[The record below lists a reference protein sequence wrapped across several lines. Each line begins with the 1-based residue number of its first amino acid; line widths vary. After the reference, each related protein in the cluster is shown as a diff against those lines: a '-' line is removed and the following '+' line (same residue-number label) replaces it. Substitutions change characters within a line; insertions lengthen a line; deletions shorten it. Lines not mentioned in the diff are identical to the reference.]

1 MATDSLIRT
10 REAEII
16 RIFAPELARLTGRPE
31 DDLVKNGLSLRD
43 FQSNGEVELQFADQ
57 SHAKF
62 NFAFFI
68 ASREKNAVAVFTEH
82 CGYHVFP
89 YVDTTVVSTYRET
102 FSFGE
107 DSEETPGRPQKWAV
121 MRQDDNGF
129 RDRVRIVGSEPE
141 AKALRAELESHGH
154 KQMYWIERLA

>member
-1 MATDSLIRT
+1 MGANSPIQTGQM
-10 REAEII
+10 EII
-16 RIFAPELARLTGRPE
+16 RFFAPELARLTGRPE

-43 FQSNGEVELQFADQ
+43 FQPKAEVELRFADQ

-62 NFAFFI
+62 NFAFYI

-89 YVDTTVVSTYRET
+89 YVDTTIVSTYRET
-102 FSFGE
+102 FSLGE
-107 DSEETPGRPQKWAV
+107 DSEMPERPQKWAV

-141 AKALRAELESHGH
+141 AETLRAELESHGH
-154 KQMYWIERLA
+154 KQMYWVERIG

>member
-1 MATDSLIRT
+1 MAADSLIQT
-10 REAEII
+10 RQADII
-16 RIFAPELARLTGRPE
+16 RFFASELARMTRRPE
-31 DDLVKNGLSLRD
+31 DDLVRNGLSVRD
-43 FQSNGEVELQFADQ
+43 FQSNAEVELRFADK

-82 CGYHVFP
+82 CGYHIFP
-89 YVDTTVVSTYRET
+89 YVDTTIVSTYRET
-102 FSFGE
+102 FSFGA
-107 DSEETPGRPQKWAV
+107 DAETPERPQKWAV

-141 AKALRAELESHGH
+141 AETLRAELESHGH
-154 KQMYWIERLA
+154 KQMYWVERIS

>member
-1 MATDSLIRT
+1 MTTDSLIRRQQT
-10 REAEII
+10 EII

-31 DDLVKNGLSLRD
+31 DDLVRNGLSIRD
-43 FQSNGEVELQFADQ
+43 FQSNAEVELQFADK

-89 YVDTTVVSTYRET
+89 YVDTTVVSTNRET
-102 FSFGE
+102 FGACA
-107 DSEETPGRPQKWAV
+107 ETPEGPQKWAV

-129 RDRVRIVGSEPE
+129 RDFVRVIGSETE
-141 AKALRAELESHGH
+141 AEALRAELESHGH
-154 KQMYWIERLA
+154 KQMYWVERIG